1 MTTLVGLSDTRAV
14 NEHRDDYHLV
24 TSTHTST
31 QIRIHKGRH
40 KHTQTIMSLLRTTAT
55 RSLAVNTVAPFGA
68 ARFYAEGPGGANS
81 TTSSGG
87 ASSTGFKNR
96 EQGEETKYI
105 MQAEAEKLQR
115 RECCEWTDVHLSMGW
130 WPRVAPR

>member
-1 MTTLVGLSDTRAV
+1 
-14 NEHRDDYHLV
+14 
-24 TSTHTST
+24 
-31 QIRIHKGRH
+31 
-40 KHTQTIMSLLRTTAT
+40 MSLLRTTAT

-115 RECCEWTDVHLSMGW
+115 LREQLKKQRDHLDDVEAAINDLGGQGGK
-130 WPRVAPR
+130 AKK